1 MLREVMDL
9 LKPEEGGIYVDATV
23 GPGGHSEELL
33 RHIGRGRLICIDR
46 DSEALELAKK
56 RLNDNRCIFKKARF
70 SEVQMVIDE
79 LKTGPVD
86 GVLFDIG
93 LSMVQMKSQERGFS
107 FNSDA
112 PLDMRMDRDISLTAD
127 EVVNL
132 GSEVLKRNSQ
142 VNSGCKEKNTDKD
155 LQATCRHCEPNS
167 EAKRENASCY
177 KDLSGP
183 EDCCERG
190 TRRDPKGSRCGTFGA
205 EKTRRKSGCHLVSF
219 SRGSVG
225 KEFHEGRGPRG
236 RAQGYYEKAGC
247 AGAYRTPVKH
257 LGQERK
263 TQGGGGD
270 MIYRRKALYPL
281 STG

>member
-132 GSEVLKRNSQ
+132 GSE
-142 VNSGCKEKNTDKD
+142 KE
-155 LQATCRHCEPNS
+155 LERIL
-167 EAKRENASCY
+167 REY
-177 KDLSGP
+177 G
-183 EDCCERG
+183 EER
-190 TRRDPKGSRCGTFGA
+190 
-205 EKTRRKSGCHLVSF
+205 F
-219 SRGSVG
+219 SRGIARSIVAARR
-225 KEFHEGRGPRG
+225 KTPIKTCRQLADIVSQTVRRRG
-236 RAQGYYEKAGC
+236 RMHPATRTFQALRIAVNEELGEIQRGLGAALSVLRKPGGKVAVISYHSLEDRLVKNFMKEEARAG
-247 AGAYRTPVKH
+247 GLRVITKKPVAPGRIELQLNTSARSAK
-257 LGQERK
+257 LRVAEA
-263 TQGGGGD
+263 
-270 MIYRRKALYPL
+270 I
-281 STG
+281 